1 MTRQATS
8 TLAGVAIA
16 TVAGGYLLYR
26 AVRRQHHTRTHVL
39 EAMAHQ
45 VGGHSCDKT
54 STFIDRGCQ
63 YQHVVG
69 LKVYQGRVLKPF
81 QNKNR
86 GETELAFYER
96 LASSSPRIPYFPS
109 FHGVIELPSSSSDLR
124 RYLQLEN
131 LVGGMTH
138 PCIMDI
144 KIGTQSYEPSASPDK
159 IALEAAKCPLQ
170 ATLGFRLQ
178 GIKVFWD
185 ATQRYHEYDKHYFRA
200 LDTIEAIEESL
211 LRFFEGGE
219 RPSIPNQRQQ
229 PPRRTGSRSP
239 HVAARADRIHHFLA
253 KLDAIRA
260 WIAVQTE
267 FHFIASS
274 LLFVYDAS
282 NAGAV
287 DVRLIDFAHVQF
299 DQSTVDVGVLT
310 GIDAVIAMFRRL
322 LESIELPASLR
333 DAMPVDG
340 GLPN

>member
-54 STFIDRGCQ
+54 STFIDRGCL

-239 HVAARADRIHHFLA
+239 HVAARADRIHH
-253 KLDAIRA
+253 
-260 WIAVQTE
+260 
-267 FHFIASS
+267 
-274 LLFVYDAS
+274 
-282 NAGAV
+282 
-287 DVRLIDFAHVQF
+287 
-299 DQSTVDVGVLT
+299 
-310 GIDAVIAMFRRL
+310 
-322 LESIELPASLR
+322 
-333 DAMPVDG
+333 
-340 GLPN
+340 